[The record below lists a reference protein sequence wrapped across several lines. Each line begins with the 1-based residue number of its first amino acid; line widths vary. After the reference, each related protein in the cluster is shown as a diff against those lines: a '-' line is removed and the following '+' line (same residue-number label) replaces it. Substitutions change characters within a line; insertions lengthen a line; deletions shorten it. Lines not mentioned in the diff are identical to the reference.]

1 MNRTMVSLQCRGRWL
16 LSLVLVL
23 LASQSKADG
32 LFDKFDSYLFQNAGK
47 IVTDPPGFLYEFQRN
62 MEQTSPLPPGRRLMV
77 NYHFLSGF
85 LIVPLPDIATSAIN
99 GSAKLRLHP
108 EGRRIP
114 GFPQVDFCLGYW
126 ASLLTGLVEK
136 EPEEPDDTTITDLSV
151 DGSYYA
157 LTLSSSIEPKVRL
170 FWGYKY
176 SRLNIELQLSKEEEI
191 MGQVADY
198 FNNGLREHTVS
209 AGIELA
215 TNVNKQWVLQWDYG
229 IVNKVVSAK
238 VMWQHKIYDFG
249 INFYPEAVFFLQPQM
264 NFHVFF

>member
-1 MNRTMVSLQCRGRWL
+1 L
-16 LSLVLVL
+16 
-23 LASQSKADG
+23 
-32 LFDKFDSYLFQNAGK
+32 
-47 IVTDPPGFLYEFQRN
+47 
-62 MEQTSPLPPGRRLMV
+62 

-85 LIVPLPDIATSAIN
+85 LIVPLPDIATTAIN
-99 GSAKLRLHP
+99 ISGKLRLHP

-114 GFPQVDFCLGYW
+114 GFPQVDFSYGYW
-126 ASLLTGLVEK
+126 TSLLAGLVEDNPD
-136 EPEEPDDTTITDLSV
+136 PEKPDETRITSLGVGGHYLGFTLASSV
-151 DGSYYA
+151 
-157 LTLSSSIEPKVRL
+157 EPKVRL

-176 SRLNIELQLSKEEEI
+176 SSLDIELKLSKEEEI
-191 MGQVADY
+191 MGATADY

-229 IVNKVVSAK
+229 IVNKVISAR

-249 INFYPEAVFFLQPQM
+249 FNFYPEAVFFLQPQM